1 MATLGLDVGEKRI
14 GVAIADGL
22 VAVPLTV
29 IESAGEAADM
39 ERIAAMAD
47 EYGIERI
54 VVGLPRSL
62 DGSTGKQA
70 EKAIAFA
77 EVLSTQTDIPIDT
90 WDERFSTV
98 SAERMLRDAGAK
110 HDKRKAN
117 RDAMAAAIILQA
129 YIDRINT

>member
-1 MATLGLDVGEKRI
+1 MATLGLDVGDKRI
-14 GVAIADGL
+14 GIAIADGA

-29 IESAGEAADM
+29 IESAGKEADV
-39 ERIAAMAD
+39 ERIAAMAN
-47 EYGIERI
+47 EYGVERI

-77 EVLSTQTDIPIDT
+77 EALSTQTDIPIDT

-98 SAERMLRDAGAK
+98 SAERMLRDAGTK

-129 YIDRINT
+129 YIDRVNV

>member
-1 MATLGLDVGEKRI
+1 MATLGLDLGDKRI

-29 IESAGEAADM
+29 IESAGKEADL
-39 ERIAAMAD
+39 ERIAAMSQ

-70 EKAIAFA
+70 TKVEQFVAT
-77 EVLSTQTDIPIDT
+77 LSSHIDIPVDT
-90 WDERFSTV
+90 WDERLSTV

-129 YIDRINT
+129 YIDRMNI

>member
-1 MATLGLDVGEKRI
+1 MATLGLDVGDKRI
-14 GVAIADGL
+14 GVAIADGT

-29 IESAGEAADM
+29 IESAGEEADM
-39 ERIAAMAD
+39 ERIVAMAN

-70 EKAIAFA
+70 EKTIAFA
-77 EVLSTQTDIPIDT
+77 GALSMKTDIPVDT